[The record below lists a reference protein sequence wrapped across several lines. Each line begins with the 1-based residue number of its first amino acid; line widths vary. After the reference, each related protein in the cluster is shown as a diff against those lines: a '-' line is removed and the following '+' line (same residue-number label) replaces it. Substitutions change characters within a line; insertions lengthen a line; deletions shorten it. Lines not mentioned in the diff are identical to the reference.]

1 MRLFLL
7 AASAASICLPG
18 VSYAA
23 MLRPYTEI
31 AAPTVRLA
39 DLFSDL
45 GSTPDRDLG
54 RAPAPGAR
62 IIVGAAQLAAIA
74 RDFNVDWRPAT
85 GTELA
90 VIERRG
96 ETLPRSVIADALRGA
111 LEAAGA
117 PPGSDISM
125 PDTQP
130 IIIPAGS
137 KPIPEIVQCS
147 YEPAGGRFT
156 ALVSV
161 SAPDMPQ
168 IQSRVSGAVM
178 VLTSAAVPT
187 RRLARGAVI
196 NVSDIRMMRVRINSL
211 HGNAA
216 IQTDQAEGM
225 VLKHDVASG
234 QPLTSLDVSR
244 PDLVQRGSLV
254 HMTLNTDGIA
264 LVAEGIAKEPGAEG
278 DKIRVENP
286 TSHVVVEAE
295 VIGPDSVRVAPRRAT
310 ITLAAAQ

>member
-7 AASAASICLPG
+7 AASAASVFLP
-18 VSYAA
+18 SLCHAA
-23 MLRPYTEI
+23 MLRPFTEI
-31 AAPTVRLA
+31 
-39 DLFSDL
+39 
-45 GSTPDRDLG
+45 TPDRNLG
-54 RAPAPGAR
+54 RAPAPGTR
-62 IIVGAAQLAAIA
+62 ILVGAAQLAAIA

-85 GTELA
+85 GTEQA
-90 VIERRG
+90 VLERRG
-96 ETLPRSVIADALRGA
+96 ETLPRSAIADALRHA

-125 PDTQP
+125 PDAQP
-130 IIIPAGS
+130 ITIPTGS
-137 KPIPEIVQCS
+137 KPVPEIVQCS
-147 YEPAGGRFT
+147 YDPAGGRFT

-161 SAPDMPQ
+161 SLPEMPPAQ
-168 IQSRVSGAVM
+168 MRVSGAVM

-187 RRLARGAVI
+187 HRLTRGTVI
-196 NVSDIRMMRVRINSL
+196 NSSDIQMMHVRVNTL

-216 IQTDQAEGM
+216 IQPDQAEGM

-234 QPLTSLDVSR
+234 QPLTPLDVAR

-264 LVAEGIAKEPGAEG
+264 LVAEGVAKEPGAQG
-278 DKIRVENP
+278 DTIHVENP
-286 TSHVVVEAE
+286 TSRVIVEAE
-295 VIGPDSVRVAPRRAT
+295 VIGPDAVRVAPLHAA